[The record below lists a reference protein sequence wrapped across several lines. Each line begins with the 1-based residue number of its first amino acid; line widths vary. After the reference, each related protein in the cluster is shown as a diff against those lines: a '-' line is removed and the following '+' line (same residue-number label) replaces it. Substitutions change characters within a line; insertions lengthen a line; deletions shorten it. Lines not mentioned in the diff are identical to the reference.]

1 MPVRGQI
8 QWSQGPLRE
17 ITRAASTGRLR
28 PGARP
33 TCVIR
38 GSGAGWG
45 SPPASPGPLC
55 CVQAQLDIVRRLD
68 ATLQRAVRLG
78 EPRLVHTVCATQWNT
93 CLPLLQHN
101 LRHHLRKP
109 LTSLAD
115 VLEKADRWR
124 PGLSPGGARGA
135 EAQGRDEIQ
144 LIFPERGQEPT
155 ASPRGGGSR
164 GRRPFGRCPG
174 AQGQGPAGQTGTPRW
189 HPPELER
196 GQGERASSGGF
207 WAAGRVT
214 AVGTGAVGAGAGGEG
229 WDG

>member
-124 PGLSPGGARGA
+124 PELSPGGPGEQRLGAGMKPSSSSQKEGRSPRRPPEVAAREAAGRGGGALGLRGRALRGRRGRPGGTHLSSRGA
-135 EAQGRDEIQ
+135 EGKG
-144 LIFPERGQEPT
+144 LHQEGPGL
-155 ASPRGGGSR
+155 RGG
-164 GRRPFGRCPG
+164 
-174 AQGQGPAGQTGTPRW
+174 
-189 HPPELER
+189 
-196 GQGERASSGGF
+196 
-207 WAAGRVT
+207 
-214 AVGTGAVGAGAGGEG
+214 
-229 WDG
+229 